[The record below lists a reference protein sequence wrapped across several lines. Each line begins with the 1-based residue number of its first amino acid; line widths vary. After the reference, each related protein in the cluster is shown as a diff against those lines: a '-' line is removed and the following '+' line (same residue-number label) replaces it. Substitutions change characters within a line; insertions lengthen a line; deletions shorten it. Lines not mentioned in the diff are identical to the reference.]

1 MEWNIRSY
9 PLMNVHTDTERE
21 IYIHII
27 LYTCIHTYI
36 YMFHIFPIVILHLLP
51 SKVFQLTDCFF
62 LRFREDF
69 GLGYA
74 DEILVTR
81 QFLDEKQVAGWKL
94 RCALGRLKTV
104 TVGCSFQT
112 FQAIL
117 KPKFS
122 WDFDSK

>member
-1 MEWNIRSY
+1 MEYSLISVNECTHRHRERDIYTYNI
-9 PLMNVHTDTERE
+9 
-21 IYIHII
+21 IYM
-27 LYTCIHTYI
+27 YTRIYI

-104 TVGCSFQT
+104 TVGCSIQT

>member
-1 MEWNIRSY
+1 
-9 PLMNVHTDTERE
+9 
-21 IYIHII
+21 
-27 LYTCIHTYI
+27 
-36 YMFHIFPIVILHLLP
+36 MFHIFPIVILHLLP

-62 LRFREDF
+62 FCFWEDF

-94 RCALGRLKTV
+94 RWARWAVLKTV

-112 FQAIL
+112 FQGIL
-117 KPKFS
+117 KPIFMG
-122 WDFDSK
+122 F